1 MGWCGVEAAA
11 HLWSRAEQQSRPL
24 WSSRADHC
32 GAAEQAGTSS
42 SSSIAGSP
50 APLSHTL
57 RGVHISDQ
65 DQDIFIFFLFCFF
78 LSCIFQGIHIF
89 GGSNWSRGLAVGLA
103 ASSDNFRFTFHLWA
117 EGK

>member
-24 WSSRADHC
+24 WSSRA
-32 GAAEQAGTSS
+32 GTSSS

-50 APLSHTL
+50 APLSRTL

-65 DQDIFIFFLFCFF
+65 DRDIFIFFFF
-78 LSCIFQGIHIF
+78 LLFFVLHI
-89 GGSNWSRGLAVGLA
+89 SRHPHLWWVELVSWSRSGSGSFL
-103 ASSDNFRFTFHLWA
+103 
-117 EGK
+117 